1 MNFEGISLKKNFWRF
16 VWPSVVAQW
25 IFALYTM
32 VDGMFV
38 ARGVSESALAAV
50 NIVSPFVNF
59 LFSVSILFAVGTST
73 IVAIYLGQGKHLE
86 ATQANTQH
94 LIVSAAVSLLITV
107 VMWLGVNP
115 AVRFLGA
122 TEATM
127 EYARHYILSI
137 LPFAWC
143 FILSYTFETLVKT
156 DGYPRFA
163 TIVVSLGAVI
173 NCILDYLFVMV
184 FHWGVAGAG
193 VATGISQMIPVF
205 LYLKHFLG
213 PKAVIRFA
221 KPRWDFGQLGRVVKI
236 GLSSGLTE
244 LSAGITVLMFNHA
257 ILRYIGEQG
266 VVSYTI
272 IAYVNMI
279 VVMSMAGISQG
290 IQPLISFY
298 YGKQD
303 HKVCKKLLRYSLAAT
318 VGLAGAAFL
327 ACMGGA
333 QLLVNVF
340 ISKELTGLRVYSASV
355 FRIFSVSFLIVGFN
369 VVGSGYFTAVER
381 PKESLVISL
390 GRGVVIL
397 FAALAG
403 CIALFGGEGIWWAPT
418 VSEAACLGITLLLVR
433 RMAGRE
439 ERERTEGGIPAG
451 PAGPEAGST
460 GGTTERTLPD

>member
-1 MNFEGISLKKNFWRF
+1 M
-16 VWPSVVAQW
+16 
-25 IFALYTM
+25 
-32 VDGMFV
+32 
-38 ARGVSESALAAV
+38 
-50 NIVSPFVNF
+50 
-59 LFSVSILFAVGTST
+59 
-73 IVAIYLGQGKHLE
+73 
-86 ATQANTQH
+86 
-94 LIVSAAVSLLITV
+94 
-107 VMWLGVNP
+107 
-115 AVRFLGA
+115 
-122 TEATM
+122 
-127 EYARHYILSI
+127 
-137 LPFAWC
+137 
-143 FILSYTFETLVKT
+143 
-156 DGYPRFA
+156 
-163 TIVVSLGAVI
+163 
-173 NCILDYLFVMV
+173 
-184 FHWGVAGAG
+184 
-193 VATGISQMIPVF
+193 
-205 LYLKHFLG
+205 
-213 PKAVIRFA
+213 
-221 KPRWDFGQLGRVVKI
+221 VKI

-272 IAYVNMI
+272 IAYVNM
-279 VVMSMAGISQG
+279 VMSMAGISQG

-298 YGKQD
+298 HGKQD

-340 ISKELTGLRVYSASV
+340 ISKELTGLRVYSASM

-451 PAGPEAGST
+451 PASPEAGNT
-460 GGTTERTLPD
+460 GGTTERTLPG